1 MNLEPH
7 MPCHVL
13 GDKELGRFRRRMAAR
28 TGKQLPYHTKHCL
41 LKALN
46 WGWTVAMSPVAS
58 ELHEVEMMF

>member
-1 MNLEPH
+1 MYWVIKNSVVLEEGWLLEQGNN
-7 MPCHVL
+7 CHT
-13 GDKELGRFRRRMAAR
+13 M
-28 TGKQLPYHTKHCL
+28 HCL

>member
-28 TGKQLPYHTKHCL
+28 TGKQLSHH
-41 LKALN
+41 ALSAQSTQLGMDCGN
-46 WGWTVAMSPVAS
+46 ESS
-58 ELHEVEMMF
+58 CF